1 MNTKISLMDSSSINN
16 TLNPKLRLVKEFYR
30 K

>member
-16 TLNPKLRLVKEFYR
+16 LLNPKLRLVIEFYR